1 MRLKGW
7 GVLSADLG
15 VFTNHQSAGFR
26 LKKFYVINEFKRLGI
41 LSADVDVFFID
52 CSVRCLARG

>member
-7 GVLSADLG
+7 GVSPADVG
-15 VFTNHQSAGFR
+15 GFTNHQHVGFR
-26 LKKFYVINEFKRLGI
+26 LKKFYVFKRLGI